1 MFSIYSSDQDLCKQ
15 HIVNYLVKLYLD
27 SKEETL
33 QKLLDKFSHSSI
45 AEEKLR
51 LIELF
56 LENCY
61 RDITSDI
68 HWKCK

>member
-1 MFSIYSSDQDLCKQ
+1 M
-15 HIVNYLVKLYLD
+15 KLYLD
-27 SKEETL
+27 SKEELL

-45 AEEKLR
+45 AEEKMH

-61 RDITSDI
+61 REIATDS
-68 HWKCK
+68 HWKGNEPLG